1 MLRVRSH
8 LVVLDGQVG
17 APRASLVRNLHE
29 VSAHQRPSDIHVMP
43 SLVLVWLGHQ
53 LYFEAFHNSQNLS
66 ADVGSFGKGA
76 S

>member
-1 MLRVRSH
+1 
-8 LVVLDGQVG
+8 
-17 APRASLVRNLHE
+17 
-29 VSAHQRPSDIHVMP
+29 VMP
-43 SLVLVWLGHQ
+43 SPVLVWLGHQ